1 MNKSSIRT
9 RLILLMLAATVIPI
23 VISMIVTYFYT
34 TRSVGTKLIQ
44 ENANLIYQGKTNV
57 QAYMDTLNRNS
68 LSLYNDPGILLM
80 LRRNVHDYTN
90 EAQTYTLLQNMTH
103 SVDGIYQIYFYMAK
117 ARRSTLLIGDIPKRG
132 YDTDNFSEPYTTG
145 NPSSVVEP
153 THMSSIYGLGQS
165 PPYYDPRPV
174 ITLHRAIYNVPTT
187 EWLGTL
193 SIDIKLEAIQDIA
206 DQLFNKQ
213 HERLYLLDQS
223 GMVVYSGDSA
233 LIGKPLSDDWTGPI
247 LESKEARGQLELNKS
262 VYLYEKMDTP
272 YMKWTLV
279 KEIPHSYLYE
289 GARSLTQINII
300 IAAVSLLLVIAA
312 TLFVTIRITAPI
324 KKLIGTINQIQAGNL
339 TARVDGEGQD
349 EIGILVRRFR
359 TMMETI
365 NNLILRE
372 YRLNIAN
379 KTNQLKA
386 LQAQINPHF
395 MNNALQSIGTL
406 ALQHNVPRI
415 YSLINSLAKMMRYSM
430 NTNQEAVPLSME
442 IGHVKAY
449 LALQEERFEGK
460 FRTDFELDEAALGIE
475 VPKMIVQPLV
485 ENYFKHGFDPKLG
498 PGHLT
503 VRVRLEPGGERGPDE
518 VPLKP
523 GGGAG
528 PGGLGAENGP
538 AAGADAA
545 LRNAPESRPDEDS
558 AAADVSPASGG
569 LRARPVLFVEVEDN
583 GRGIPEDK
591 LTELQAGLA
600 VMREE
605 TGMDEEGGIGIGN
618 VRTRLRLYFDP
629 QASLTLE
636 NTDPHGVRIT
646 MRIPLGEDTTT

>member
-1 MNKSSIRT
+1 MNNSSIRT

-103 SVDGIYQIYFYMAK
+103 SVDGIYQIYLYMAK
-117 ARRSTLLIGDIPKRG
+117 TRRSTLLIGDIPKRG

-223 GMVVYSGDSA
+223 GMVVYSGDSS
-233 LIGKPLSDDWTGPI
+233 LIGKPLSDAWTGPI
-247 LESKEARGQLELNKS
+247 LESKETRGQLEMNKS

-415 YSLINSLAKMMRYSM
+415 YSLINSLGKMMRYSM

-449 LALQEERFEGK
+449 LELQTERFEGK

-475 VPKMIVQPLV
+475 VPKMIIQPLV

-503 VRVRLEPGGERGPDE
+503 IRARLEPGGGTGPGE

-523 GGGAG
+523 GGEAG
-528 PGGLGAENGP
+528 PNGSGAVNGH
-538 AAGADAA
+538 AAAA
-545 LRNAPESRPDEDS
+545 RKNAPESRPDEDS
-558 AAADVSPASGG
+558 AAADASPASRGHG
-569 LRARPVLFVEVEDN
+569 TSASPVLFVEVEDN

>member
-233 LIGKPLSDDWTGPI
+233 LIGKPLSDAWTGPI
-247 LESKEARGQLELNKS
+247 LESKEPRGRLELNKS

-449 LALQEERFEGK
+449 LELQKERFEGK

-475 VPKMIVQPLV
+475 VPKMIIQPLV

-503 VRVRLEPGGERGPDE
+503 VRVRLEPGGETGSDEIPLEPGGEAGPD
-518 VPLKP
+518 
-523 GGGAG
+523 GI
-528 PGGLGAENGP
+528 GAESGP
-538 AAGADAA
+538 AAGGDAA
-545 LRNAPESRPDEDS
+545 PRIAPESRTDEDS
-558 AAADVSPASGG
+558 AAADASPASGG
-569 LRARPVLFVEVEDN
+569 PRARPVLFVEVEDN
-583 GRGIPEDK
+583 GRGIPEDE

>member
-187 EWLGTL
+187 EWVGTL

-503 VRVRLEPGGERGPDE
+503 VRVRLEPGGETGPGE

-528 PGGLGAENGP
+528 SGGIGAESGP

>member
-9 RLILLMLAATVIPI
+9 RLILLMLIATVIPI

-34 TRSVGTKLIQ
+34 TRSVGTKLIR

-68 LSLYNDPGILLM
+68 LSLYNDPGVLLM

-90 EAQTYTLLQNMTH
+90 EAQTYTLLQNLTH

-132 YDTDNFSEPYTTG
+132 YDTDNFSEPYTTD

-223 GMVVYSGDSA
+223 GMVVYSGDST
-233 LIGKPLSDDWTGPI
+233 LVGKPLSDDWTGRV
-247 LESKEARGQLELNKS
+247 LESKETRGQLEMNKS

-289 GARSLTQINII
+289 GVRSLTQINII

-312 TLFVTIRITAPI
+312 TLLVTIRITAPI

-372 YRLNIAN
+372 YRLDIAN

-442 IGHVKAY
+442 ISHVKAY
-449 LALQEERFEGK
+449 LELQKERFEGK
-460 FRTDFELDEAALGIE
+460 FGTHYELDEAALGIM
-475 VPKMIVQPLV
+475 VPKMIVQPLA

-498 PGHLT
+498 PGRLI
-503 VRVRLEPGGERGPDE
+503 VRARLEPGVG
-518 VPLKP
+518 
-523 GGGAG
+523 
-528 PGGLGAENGP
+528 NP
-538 AAGADAA
+538 AQ
-545 LRNAPESRPDEDS
+545 
-558 AAADVSPASGG
+558 
-569 LRARPVLFVEVEDN
+569 PVLIVEVEDN

-591 LTELQAGLA
+591 LAELEAGLA
-600 VMREE
+600 MMREE
-605 TGMDEEGGIGIGN
+605 TGIEEEGGIGIGN
-618 VRTRLRLYFDP
+618 VRSRLRLYFDP
-629 QASLTLE
+629 RASLTLE

>member
-1 MNKSSIRT
+1 MNNSSIRT

-103 SVDGIYQIYFYMAK
+103 SVDGIYQIYLYMAK
-117 ARRSTLLIGDIPKRG
+117 TRRSTLLIGDIPKRG

-223 GMVVYSGDSA
+223 GMVVYSGDGS
-233 LIGKPLSDDWTGPI
+233 LIGKPLSDAWTDPI
-247 LESKEARGQLELNKS
+247 LASKETRGQLEMNKS

-449 LALQEERFEGK
+449 LELQTERFEGK

-475 VPKMIVQPLV
+475 VPKMIIQPLI

-503 VRVRLEPGGERGPDE
+503 IRARLEPGSGTGPGE
-518 VPLKP
+518 VPLKL
-523 GGGAG
+523 GVETG
-528 PGGLGAENGP
+528 PDGSGAESGHAN
-538 AAGADAA
+538 AAR
-545 LRNAPESRPDEDS
+545 RNAPESRPDEDS
-558 AAADVSPASGG
+558 AAAVASPDSGETSAS
-569 LRARPVLFVEVEDN
+569 PVLFVEVEDN

-646 MRIPLGEDTTT
+646 MRIPLGEGTTT

>member
-1 MNKSSIRT
+1 MNNSSIRT

-68 LSLYNDPGILLM
+68 LSLYNDPAILLM
-80 LRRNVHDYTN
+80 LRRNVQDYTN

-103 SVDGIYQIYFYMAK
+103 SVDGIYQIYLYMAK
-117 ARRSTLLIGDIPKRG
+117 TRRSTLLIGDIPKRG

-145 NPSSVVEP
+145 NLSSVVEP

-223 GMVVYSGDSA
+223 GMVVYSGDGS
-233 LIGKPLSDDWTGPI
+233 LIGKPLSDAWTGPV
-247 LESKEARGQLELNKS
+247 LESKETRGQLEMNKS

-349 EIGILVRRFR
+349 ELGILVRRFR

-449 LALQEERFEGK
+449 LELQTERFEGK

-475 VPKMIVQPLV
+475 VPKMIIQPLV

-498 PGHLT
+498 PGHLII
-503 VRVRLEPGGERGPDE
+503 RARLEPGGGTGPGEDTLKPDGEAGPD
-518 VPLKP
+518 
-523 GGGAG
+523 GAG
-528 PGGLGAENGP
+528 AESGP
-538 AAGADAA
+538 AAAVP
-545 LRNAPESRPDEDS
+545 RNAPESRPDEDS
-558 AAADVSPASGG
+558 AAAGASPDSGG
-569 LRARPVLFVEVEDN
+569 CGTSASPVLFVEVEDN

-605 TGMDEEGGIGIGN
+605 TGIDEEGGIGIGN